1 MIDLTTDIRHER
13 AVLIGV
19 ATPDTPFEKMNEYL
33 TELAFLVDTA
43 GGVAVR
49 KIIQNLPHP
58 DLRTYLGSGKLRE
71 VKEYIEENKI
81 DIAVFDDE
89 LTPS

>member
-58 DLRTYLGSGKLRE
+58 DPRTYLGSGKL
-71 VKEYIEENKI
+71 
-81 DIAVFDDE
+81 
-89 LTPS
+89 

>member
-43 GGVAVR
+43 GGLLLEKSF
-49 KIIQNLPHP
+49 KISPI
-58 DLRTYLGSGKLRE
+58 
-71 VKEYIEENKI
+71 
-81 DIAVFDDE
+81 
-89 LTPS
+89 LTHVPT